1 MADLNIHEL
10 LQKEVSRK
18 EFLRYVGAAIL
29 GVIGVTQI
37 LNSLQKSLA
46 PPKKIETSEKV
57 SGYGMTPY
65 GR

>member
-29 GVIGVTQI
+29 GVIGITQI
-37 LNSLQKSLA
+37 LNNLQKSLA
-46 PPKKIETSEKV
+46 PQKKIESSEKTA
-57 SGYGMTPY
+57 GYGATPY